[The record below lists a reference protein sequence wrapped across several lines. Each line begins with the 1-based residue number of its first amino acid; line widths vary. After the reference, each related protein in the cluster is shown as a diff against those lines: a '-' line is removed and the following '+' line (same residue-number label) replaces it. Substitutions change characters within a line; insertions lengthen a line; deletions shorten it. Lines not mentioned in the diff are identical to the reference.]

1 VGNQVLRSGIRIAFA
16 GGIRDCEKQIIAQRG
31 LVGALRADAS
41 LRRARNQQNR
51 QTAHTLRSLNQHAF
65 DVGRRGRPRNQHRIT
80 RRLEPR
86 IAIGMVPSHVGLRRA
101 VPSISQ
107 EVKLCLITTCS
118 NSARLA
124 VVSDLTTCAIGI
136 EAKSCSEFRTEEVRL
151 LIRDPR

>member
-1 VGNQVLRSGIRIAFA
+1 
-16 GGIRDCEKQIIAQRG
+16 
-31 LVGALRADAS
+31 
-41 LRRARNQQNR
+41 
-51 QTAHTLRSLNQHAF
+51 
-65 DVGRRGRPRNQHRIT
+65 
-80 RRLEPR
+80 
-86 IAIGMVPSHVGLRRA
+86 